1 MIIAKALEGPAFHN
15 CTRCILSQGRKH
27 APIPG
32 CSPCPMNEVRLVV
45 VSAYPGAE
53 EVKSGQ
59 SLSPS
64 TGRTVNAGR
73 ILETYLHKMSHTMG
87 IDLFHLTYR
96 TNAMKCPPK
105 GKKGGKLVEPRSVCK
120 AWLMAELDEVP
131 AGVPILLAG
140 SDAVQ
145 SVLGKTL
152 FDSRGV
158 VHYYGN
164 HPVVVAPNPIEVER
178 SARFTYSNSGRDL
191 VGLPPIINS
200 TGWLWVRDMKL
211 LASLIKGGHDEV
223 TG

>member
-1 MIIAKALEGPAFHN
+1 MKAKALEGPAFHS

-27 APIPG
+27 PPIPG
-32 CSPCPMNEVRLVV
+32 CSPCPMGEVRLVV

-64 TGRTVNAGR
+64 TGRTVNAGK
-73 ILETYLHKMSHTMG
+73 ILETYMQKLSRELG
-87 IDLFHLTYR
+87 YDLYHLTYR

-105 GKKGGKLVEPRSVCK
+105 GKKGDKLTEPRNICK
-120 AWLMAELDEVP
+120 GWLMAEIEEVP

-145 SVLGKTL
+145 SILGKTL

-164 HPVVVAPNPIEVER
+164 HPVVVTVNPIEVER
-178 SARFTYSNSGRDL
+178 SARFTYSSTGEL
-191 VGLPPIINS
+191 VGVPPIVGS
-200 TGWLWVRDMKL
+200 VGWLWVKDMKL
-211 LASLIKGGHDEV
+211 LTSLLAG
-223 TG
+223 